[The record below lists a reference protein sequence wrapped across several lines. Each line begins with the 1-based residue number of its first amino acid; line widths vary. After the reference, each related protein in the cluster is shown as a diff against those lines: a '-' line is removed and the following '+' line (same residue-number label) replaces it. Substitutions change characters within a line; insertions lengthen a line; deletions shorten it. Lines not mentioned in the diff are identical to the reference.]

1 MNYKDLIIFESIFR
15 NGSFNAASKELKIA
29 QPTIS
34 RTINN
39 IEAKYNISLFVRST
53 RDVIPTQKAIE
64 LYELSK
70 ETIQLYN
77 DLENVLIKCESI
89 PLNISASINLHR
101 HFFPLYTVKM
111 KELYPNI
118 ALNVE
123 ANTNDEVI
131 NKVLKNKTNLGFI
144 DKNIT
149 HKDLVVHNYVNDN
162 IVAVCSINSKYATKQ
177 FFTLEELS
185 KLNLLLRTK
194 NHGDRDI
201 IENVFEKYNLPL
213 NISLENDIGI
223 ILMNA
228 AINDLG
234 VALLPSA
241 IPRVFYDMKK
251 IKIITIKNSDFIQPF
266 NYIYRKDAD
275 LNEFYFKFTETCLS
289 VMKRM
294 NLM

>member
-149 HKDLVVHNYVNDN
+149 HKDLVVHN
-162 IVAVCSINSKYATKQ
+162 
-177 FFTLEELS
+177 
-185 KLNLLLRTK
+185 
-194 NHGDRDI
+194 
-201 IENVFEKYNLPL
+201 
-213 NISLENDIGI
+213 
-223 ILMNA
+223 
-228 AINDLG
+228 
-234 VALLPSA
+234 
-241 IPRVFYDMKK
+241 
-251 IKIITIKNSDFIQPF
+251 
-266 NYIYRKDAD
+266 
-275 LNEFYFKFTETCLS
+275 
-289 VMKRM
+289 
-294 NLM
+294 